1 MAEYQLELKT
11 NADASALE
19 ELIEK
24 LQSMVQ
30 LEEETGEY
38 VIAPDADPSALDDV
52 VSSLFDVKE
61 AEDEA
66 EKSSEE
72 LGESMKKTQDDVDGL
87 GQKSE
92 ESADQVSILGDAMM
106 AIGAL
111 GLAAEFQNTATAA
124 DNYNVSMAA
133 LNTVAQNNGVSM
145 DNVSSSIKKVTDAT
159 TISGG
164 QARSFFS
171 LMMNMGVTNTNA
183 LADSLVYL
191 QGQSAITGSSVEQM
205 ESKMTR
211 LANSDSLGSRQLV
224 ALGLSLNQLAEA
236 NGTTTEQISSDWAN
250 MTADERIEALNNAM
264 KENSG
269 LVEEMNNTTSAQ
281 LTELGQTWA
290 GIEIEVGQSTT
301 GMNQAVLGLANE
313 GLKGLKQAITDVP
326 LASELAGAA
335 MAASS
340 LVMGIDPALKT
351 FNDLSTSVKNTAD
364 TFRGLKDVAT
374 GLPGTLASMKSALT
388 GVATTA
394 KSAAIATLDLGKKTL
409 LAGANAV
416 KAAGMW
422 LAEKIQLAAS
432 AIAKGAAA
440 VASYALAIAEWLLAS
455 PLLLIVIIIVAVI
468 AVLWYLYNTNE
479 SVRAGIDALV
489 QAFWNFI
496 AYIQTIPAQV
506 MAFVT
511 SVVSYFNQLYARI
524 RSALL
529 RVVAAIIST
538 IANWAS
544 AGASAARGVVNRIVG
559 AFSGIQSRIS
569 GALSGVVNTIT
580 KPFRDAYNQAKSLWD
595 SITSLGS
602 AGISVGS
609 AGIIS
614 GSAGI
619 SSLGDVGS
627 SNKNLVSSITNNTR
641 TGGSVNI
648 NMSGIIE
655 KSASE
660 FIVDSINDEIQ
671 KQRVIRG
678 I

>member
-38 VIAPDADPSALDDV
+38 VIAPDADPSALDDAAN
-52 VSSLFDVKE
+52 SLFDVKE
-61 AEDEA
+61 AEDEV

-72 LGESMKKTQDDVDGL
+72 LDESMKKTQDDVDGL
-87 GQKSE
+87 GNKSE
-92 ESADQVSILGDAMM
+92 ESADQVGILGDAMM

-111 GLAAEFQNTATAA
+111 GLASEFQNTATAA

-224 ALGLSLNQLAEA
+224 GLGLSLNQLAEA

-335 MAASS
+335 MAAGS
-340 LVMGIDPALKT
+340 LVMSVDPALKT
-351 FNDLSTSVKNTAD
+351 FNNLSLAVKNTAD

-374 GLPGTLASMKSALT
+374 GLPETLASMKSALT

-468 AVLWYLYNTNE
+468 AALWYLYNTNE

-511 SVVSYFNQLYARI
+511 SVISYFNQLYARI
-524 RSALL
+524 RAALL

-544 AGASAARGVVNRIVG
+544 AGVSAASGVVSRIVG

-569 GALSGVVNTIT
+569 SALSGVVNTIT
-580 KPFRDAYNQAKSLWD
+580 KPFRDAYNTAKGLWD

-609 AGIIS
+609 AGIVS

-619 SSLGDVGS
+619 SLGDVGS
-627 SNKNLVSSITNNTR
+627 SNRNLVSNITNSNR

>member
-11 NADASALE
+11 NADASALD

-38 VIAPDADPSALDDV
+38 IIAPDADPSALDDV
-52 VSSLFDVKE
+52 ASSLFDVKE
-61 AEDEA
+61 AEDEV

-72 LGESMKKTQDDVDGL
+72 LDESMKKTQDDVDGL
-87 GQKSE
+87 GNKSE
-92 ESADQVSILGDAMM
+92 ESADQIGILGDAMM

-111 GLAAEFQNTATAA
+111 GLASEFQNTATAA

-224 ALGLSLNQLAEA
+224 GLGLSLNQLAEA
-236 NGTTTEQISSDWAN
+236 NNTTTEQISSDWAN

-264 KENSG
+264 KENRG

-335 MAASS
+335 MAAGS
-340 LVMGIDPALKT
+340 LVMSVDPALKT
-351 FNDLSTSVKNTAD
+351 FNNLSLAVKNTAD

-374 GLPGTLASMKSALT
+374 GLPGTLSSMKSALT

-455 PLLLIVIIIVAVI
+455 PLLLIVIIIGAVI

-506 MAFVT
+506 MAFVI
-511 SVVSYFNQLYARI
+511 SVILYFNQLYARI
-524 RSALL
+524 RRALL
-529 RVVAAIIST
+529 RVVAAIISI

-569 GALSGVVNTIT
+569 GALSGVVSAIT
-580 KPFRDAYNQAKSLWD
+580 NPFTDAYNTAKGIWD
-595 SITSLGS
+595 KITSLGS
-602 AGISVGS
+602 AGITIGPIGS
-609 AGIIS
+609 AGI
-614 GSAGI
+614 
-619 SSLGDVGS
+619 SLGDVGS

-660 FIVDSINDEIQ
+660 FIVDSINDELQ

>member
-52 VSSLFDVKE
+52 ASSLFDVKE
-61 AEDEA
+61 AEDEV

-72 LGESMKKTQDDVDGL
+72 LDESMKKTQDEVDGL

-92 ESADQVSILGDAMM
+92 ESADQVGILGDAMM

-111 GLAAEFQNTATAA
+111 GLASEFQNTATAA

-224 ALGLSLNQLAEA
+224 GLGLSLNQLAEA

-335 MAASS
+335 MAAGS
-340 LVMGIDPALKT
+340 LVMSVDPALKT
-351 FNDLSTSVKNTAD
+351 FNNLSLAVKNTAD

-374 GLPGTLASMKSALT
+374 GLPGTLSSMKSALT

-511 SVVSYFNQLYARI
+511 SVIAYFTQLYARI

-529 RVVAAIIST
+529 RVVSAIIST

-569 GALSGVVNTIT
+569 GALSGVVSAIT
-580 KPFRDAYNQAKSLWD
+580 KPFTDAYNTAKGIWD
-595 SITSLGS
+595 KITSLGS
-602 AGISVGS
+602 AGITIGPIGS
-609 AGIIS
+609 AGI
-614 GSAGI
+614 
-619 SSLGDVGS
+619 SLGDVGS
-627 SNKNLVSSITNNTR
+627 SNRTMMNTISNNTR

-660 FIVDSINDEIQ
+660 FIVDSINDELQ

>member
-52 VSSLFDVKE
+52 ASSLFDVKE
-61 AEDEA
+61 AEDEV

-72 LGESMKKTQDDVDGL
+72 LDESMKKTQDEVDGL

-92 ESADQVSILGDAMM
+92 ESADQVGILGDAMM

-111 GLAAEFQNTATAA
+111 GLASEFQNTATAA

-224 ALGLSLNQLAEA
+224 GLGLSLNQLAEA
-236 NGTTTEQISSDWAN
+236 NNTTTEQISSDWAN

-335 MAASS
+335 MAAGS
-340 LVMGIDPALKT
+340 LVMSVDPALKT
-351 FNDLSTSVKNTAD
+351 FNNLSLAVKNTAD

-374 GLPGTLASMKSALT
+374 GLPETLSSMKSALT

-440 VASYALAIAEWLLAS
+440 AASYALAIAEWLLAS

-468 AVLWYLYNTNE
+468 AALWYLYNTNE

-496 AYIQTIPAQV
+496 AYIQTIPTQV

-511 SVVSYFNQLYARI
+511 SVIAYFNQLYARI

-544 AGASAARGVVNRIVG
+544 AGSSAARNVVNRIVG

-580 KPFRDAYNQAKSLWD
+580 KPFRDAYNTAKGIWD
-595 SITSLGS
+595 KITSLGS
-602 AGISVGS
+602 AGITIGPIGS
-609 AGIIS
+609 AGI
-614 GSAGI
+614 
-619 SSLGDVGS
+619 SLGDVGS

-648 NMSGIIE
+648 NVSGIIE

-660 FIVDSINDEIQ
+660 FIVDSINDELQ

>member
-52 VSSLFDVKE
+52 ANSLFEVKE

-72 LGESMKKTQDDVDGL
+72 LDESMKKTQDEVDGL
-87 GQKSE
+87 GNKSE
-92 ESADQVSILGDAMM
+92 ESADQVGILGDAMM

-224 ALGLSLNQLAEA
+224 GLGLSLNQLAEA

-335 MAASS
+335 MAAGS
-340 LVMGIDPALKT
+340 LVMSVDPALKT
-351 FNDLSTSVKNTAD
+351 FNNLSLAVKNTAD

-468 AVLWYLYNTNE
+468 AALWYLYNTNE

-524 RSALL
+524 RAALI
-529 RVVAAIIST
+529 RVVSAIIST

-580 KPFRDAYNQAKSLWD
+580 KPFRDAYNTAKGIWD
-595 SITSLGS
+595 KITSLGS
-602 AGISVGS
+602 AGITIGPIGS
-609 AGIIS
+609 AGI
-614 GSAGI
+614 
-619 SSLGDVGS
+619 SLGDVGS
-627 SNKNLVSSITNNTR
+627 SNRTMMNTISNNTR

-660 FIVDSINDEIQ
+660 FIVDSINDELQ

>member
-52 VSSLFDVKE
+52 ASSLFDVKE
-61 AEDEA
+61 AEDEV

-72 LGESMKKTQDDVDGL
+72 LDESMKKTQDEVDGL

-92 ESADQVSILGDAMM
+92 ESADQVGILGDAMM

-111 GLAAEFQNTATAA
+111 GLASEFQNTATAA

-224 ALGLSLNQLAEA
+224 GLGLSLNQLAEA
-236 NGTTTEQISSDWAN
+236 NNTTTEQISSDWAN

-335 MAASS
+335 MAAGS
-340 LVMGIDPALKT
+340 LVMSVDPALKT
-351 FNDLSTSVKNTAD
+351 FNNLSLAVKNTAD

-374 GLPGTLASMKSALT
+374 GLPGTLSSMKSALT

-440 VASYALAIAEWLLAS
+440 AASYALAIAEWLLAS

-468 AVLWYLYNTNE
+468 AALWYLYNTNE

-511 SVVSYFNQLYARI
+511 SVIAYFNQLYARI

-580 KPFRDAYNQAKSLWD
+580 KPFRDAYNTAKGIWD
-595 SITSLGS
+595 KITSLGS
-602 AGISVGS
+602 AGITIGPIGS
-609 AGIIS
+609 AGI
-614 GSAGI
+614 
-619 SSLGDVGS
+619 SLGDVGS

-660 FIVDSINDEIQ
+660 FIVDSINDELQ

>member
-52 VSSLFDVKE
+52 ANSLFDVKE

-72 LGESMKKTQDDVDGL
+72 LDESMKKTQDEVDGL

-92 ESADQVSILGDAMM
+92 ESADQVGILGDAMM

-224 ALGLSLNQLAEA
+224 GLGLSLNQLAEA
-236 NGTTTEQISSDWAN
+236 NNTTTEQISSDWAN

-335 MAASS
+335 MAAGS
-340 LVMGIDPALKT
+340 LVMSVDPALKT
-351 FNDLSTSVKNTAD
+351 FNNLSLAVKNTAD

-374 GLPGTLASMKSALT
+374 GLPETLSSMKSALT

-440 VASYALAIAEWLLAS
+440 AASYALAIAEWLLAS
-455 PLLLIVIIIVAVI
+455 PLLLIVIVIVAVI
-468 AVLWYLYNTNE
+468 AALWYLYNTNE

-511 SVVSYFNQLYARI
+511 SVISYFNQLYARI

-544 AGASAARGVVNRIVG
+544 AGSSAARNVVNRIVG

-580 KPFRDAYNQAKSLWD
+580 KPFRDAYNTAKGIWD
-595 SITSLGS
+595 KIASLGS
-602 AGISVGS
+602 AGITIGPIGS
-609 AGIIS
+609 AGI
-614 GSAGI
+614 
-619 SSLGDVGS
+619 SLGDVGS

-648 NMSGIIE
+648 NVSGIIE

-660 FIVDSINDEIQ
+660 FIVDSINDELQ

>member
-52 VSSLFDVKE
+52 ASSLFDVKE
-61 AEDEA
+61 AEDEV

-72 LGESMKKTQDDVDGL
+72 LDESMKKTQDEVDGL

-92 ESADQVSILGDAMM
+92 ESADQVGILGDAMM

-111 GLAAEFQNTATAA
+111 GLASEFQNTATAA

-145 DNVSSSIKKVTDAT
+145 NNVSSSIKKVTDAT

-224 ALGLSLNQLAEA
+224 GLGLSLNQLAEA
-236 NGTTTEQISSDWAN
+236 NNTTTEQISSDWAN

-335 MAASS
+335 MAAGS
-340 LVMGIDPALKT
+340 LVMSVDPALKT
-351 FNDLSTSVKNTAD
+351 FNNLSLAVKNTAD

-374 GLPGTLASMKSALT
+374 GLPETLSSMKSALT

-468 AVLWYLYNTNE
+468 AALWYLYNTNE

-511 SVVSYFNQLYARI
+511 SVIAYFTQLYARI

-544 AGASAARGVVNRIVG
+544 AGASAASGVVNRIVG

-569 GALSGVVNTIT
+569 GALSGVVSAIT
-580 KPFRDAYNQAKSLWD
+580 KPFTDAYNTAKGIWD
-595 SITSLGS
+595 KITSLGS
-602 AGISVGS
+602 AGINIGPIGS
-609 AGIIS
+609 AGI
-614 GSAGI
+614 
-619 SSLGDVGS
+619 SLGDVGS
-627 SNKNLVSSITNNTR
+627 SNRNLVSNITNSNR

>member
-52 VSSLFDVKE
+52 ANSLFEVKE

-72 LGESMKKTQDDVDGL
+72 LGDSMKKTQDDIDGL

-92 ESADQVSILGDAMM
+92 ESADQVGILGDAMM

-224 ALGLSLNQLAEA
+224 GLGLSLNQLAEA

-335 MAASS
+335 MAAGS
-340 LVMGIDPALKT
+340 LVMSVDPALKT
-351 FNDLSTSVKNTAD
+351 FNNLSMAVKNTAD

-374 GLPGTLASMKSALT
+374 GLPGTLSSMKSALT

-422 LAEKIQLAAS
+422 LAEKIQLVAS

-511 SVVSYFNQLYARI
+511 SVISYFNQLYARI
-524 RSALL
+524 RAALI
-529 RVVAAIIST
+529 RVVSAIIST

-544 AGASAARGVVNRIVG
+544 AGASAASGVVNRIVG

-569 GALSGVVNTIT
+569 SALSGVVNTIT
-580 KPFRDAYNQAKSLWD
+580 KPFRDAYNTAKGLWD

-609 AGIIS
+609 AGIVS

-619 SSLGDVGS
+619 SLGDVGS
-627 SNKNLVSSITNNTR
+627 SNKNLVSNITNSNR

-660 FIVDSINDEIQ
+660 FIVDSINDELQ

>member
-11 NADASALE
+11 NADASALD

-38 VIAPDADPSALDDV
+38 IIAPDADPSALDDV
-52 VSSLFDVKE
+52 ASSLFDVKE
-61 AEDEA
+61 AEDEV

-72 LGESMKKTQDDVDGL
+72 LDESMKKTQDDVDGL
-87 GQKSE
+87 GNKSE
-92 ESADQVSILGDAMM
+92 ESADQIGILGDAMM
-106 AIGAL
+106 AVGAL
-111 GLAAEFQNTATAA
+111 GLASEFQNTATAA

-224 ALGLSLNQLAEA
+224 GLGLSLNQLAEA
-236 NGTTTEQISSDWAN
+236 NNTTTEQISSDWAN

-335 MAASS
+335 MAAGS
-340 LVMGIDPALKT
+340 LIMSVDPALKT
-351 FNDLSTSVKNTAD
+351 FNNLSLAVKNTAD

-374 GLPGTLASMKSALT
+374 GLPGTLSSMKSALT

-455 PLLLIVIIIVAVI
+455 PLLLIVIIIGAVI

-511 SVVSYFNQLYARI
+511 SVISYFNQLYARI

-569 GALSGVVNTIT
+569 GALSGVVSAIT
-580 KPFRDAYNQAKSLWD
+580 KPFTDAYNTAKGIWD
-595 SITSLGS
+595 KITSLGS
-602 AGISVGS
+602 AGITIGPIGS
-609 AGIIS
+609 AGI
-614 GSAGI
+614 
-619 SSLGDVGS
+619 SLGDVGS

-660 FIVDSINDEIQ
+660 FIVDSINDELQ

>member
-1 MAEYQLELKT
+1 MGEYQLELKT

-38 VIAPDADPSALDDV
+38 VIAPDADPSALDDAA
-52 VSSLFDVKE
+52 SSLFDVKE
-61 AEDEA
+61 AEDEV

-72 LGESMKKTQDDVDGL
+72 LDESMKKTQDDVDGL
-87 GQKSE
+87 GNKSE
-92 ESADQVSILGDAMM
+92 ESADQIGILGDAMM

-111 GLAAEFQNTATAA
+111 GLASEFQNTATAA

-224 ALGLSLNQLAEA
+224 GLGLSLNQLAEA
-236 NGTTTEQISSDWAN
+236 NNTTTEQISSDWAN

-326 LASELAGAA
+326 LVSELAGAA
-335 MAASS
+335 MAAGS
-340 LVMGIDPALKT
+340 LVMSVDPALKT
-351 FNDLSTSVKNTAD
+351 FNNLSLAVKNTAD

-374 GLPGTLASMKSALT
+374 GLPETLSSMKSALT

-455 PLLLIVIIIVAVI
+455 PLLLIVIIIGAVI

-511 SVVSYFNQLYARI
+511 SVISYFNQLYARI

-559 AFSGIQSRIS
+559 AFRGIQSRIS
-569 GALSGVVNTIT
+569 GALSGVVSAIT
-580 KPFRDAYNQAKSLWD
+580 KPFTDAYNTAKGIWD
-595 SITSLGS
+595 KITSLGS
-602 AGISVGS
+602 AGITIGPIGS
-609 AGIIS
+609 AGI
-614 GSAGI
+614 
-619 SSLGDVGS
+619 SLGDVGS

-660 FIVDSINDEIQ
+660 FIVDSINDELQ

>member
-52 VSSLFDVKE
+52 ASSLFDVKE
-61 AEDEA
+61 AEDEV

-72 LGESMKKTQDDVDGL
+72 LDESMKKTQDEVDGL

-92 ESADQVSILGDAMM
+92 ESADQVGILGDAMM

-224 ALGLSLNQLAEA
+224 GLGLSLNQLAEA
-236 NGTTTEQISSDWAN
+236 NNTTTEQISSDWAN

-335 MAASS
+335 MAAGS
-340 LVMGIDPALKT
+340 LVMSVDPALKT
-351 FNDLSTSVKNTAD
+351 FNNLSLAVKNTAD

-374 GLPGTLASMKSALT
+374 GLPETLSSMKSALT

-440 VASYALAIAEWLLAS
+440 AASYALAIAEWLLAS

-468 AVLWYLYNTNE
+468 AALWYLYNTNE

-511 SVVSYFNQLYARI
+511 SVIAYFNQLYARV

-529 RVVAAIIST
+529 RVVSAIIST

-580 KPFRDAYNQAKSLWD
+580 KPFRDAYNTAKGIWD
-595 SITSLGS
+595 KITSLGS
-602 AGISVGS
+602 AGITIGPIGS
-609 AGIIS
+609 AGI
-614 GSAGI
+614 
-619 SSLGDVGS
+619 SLGDVGS

-660 FIVDSINDEIQ
+660 FIVDSINDELQ

>member
-38 VIAPDADPSALDDV
+38 VIAPDADPSGLDEV
-52 VSSLFDVKE
+52 ASSLFDVKE

-72 LGESMKKTQDDVDGL
+72 LGESMKKTQDDVGGL

-313 GLKGLKQAITDVP
+313 GLKGLKQAIIDVP

-351 FNDLSTSVKNTAD
+351 FNDLSMSVKNTAD

-374 GLPGTLASMKSALT
+374 GLPGTLSSMKSALT

-468 AVLWYLYNTNE
+468 AALWYLYNTNE

-511 SVVSYFNQLYARI
+511 SVVSYFNQLYARV
-524 RSALL
+524 RSALI

-544 AGASAARGVVNRIVG
+544 AGSSAARNVVNRIVG

-569 GALSGVVNTIT
+569 GALSGVVSAIT
-580 KPFRDAYNQAKSLWD
+580 KPFADAYNTAKGIWD
-595 SITSLGS
+595 KITSLGS
-602 AGISVGS
+602 AGITIGPIGS
-609 AGIIS
+609 AGI
-614 GSAGI
+614 
-619 SSLGDVGS
+619 SLGDVGS

>member
-52 VSSLFDVKE
+52 ASSLFDVKE
-61 AEDEA
+61 AEDEV

-72 LGESMKKTQDDVDGL
+72 LDESMKKTQDEVDGL

-92 ESADQVSILGDAMM
+92 ESADQVGILGDAMM

-111 GLAAEFQNTATAA
+111 GLASEFQNTATAA

-224 ALGLSLNQLAEA
+224 GLGLSLNQLAEA
-236 NGTTTEQISSDWAN
+236 NNTTTEQISSDWAN

-335 MAASS
+335 MAAGS
-340 LVMGIDPALKT
+340 LVMSVDPALKT
-351 FNDLSTSVKNTAD
+351 FNNLSLAVKNTAD

-468 AVLWYLYNTNE
+468 AALWYLYNTNE

-511 SVVSYFNQLYARI
+511 SVISYFNQLYARI

-529 RVVAAIIST
+529 RVVATIIST

-544 AGASAARGVVNRIVG
+544 AGASAASGVVSRIVG

-569 GALSGVVNTIT
+569 SALSGVVNTIT
-580 KPFRDAYNQAKSLWD
+580 KPFRDAYNTAKGLWD
-595 SITSLGS
+595 RITSLGS

-609 AGIIS
+609 AGIVS

-619 SSLGDVGS
+619 SLGDVGS
-627 SNKNLVSSITNNTR
+627 SNRNLVSNITNSNR

-660 FIVDSINDEIQ
+660 FIVDSINDELQ

>member
-52 VSSLFDVKE
+52 ASSLFDVKE
-61 AEDEA
+61 AEDEV

-72 LGESMKKTQDDVDGL
+72 LDESMKKTQDEVDGL

-92 ESADQVSILGDAMM
+92 ESADQVGILGDAMM

-111 GLAAEFQNTATAA
+111 GLASEFQNTATAA

-224 ALGLSLNQLAEA
+224 GLGLSLNQLAEA
-236 NGTTTEQISSDWAN
+236 NNTTTEQISSDWAN

-335 MAASS
+335 MAAGS
-340 LVMGIDPALKT
+340 LVMSVDPALKT
-351 FNDLSTSVKNTAD
+351 FNNLSLAVKNTAD

-374 GLPGTLASMKSALT
+374 GLPETLSSMKSALT

-440 VASYALAIAEWLLAS
+440 AASYALAIAEWLLAS

-468 AVLWYLYNTNE
+468 AALWYLYNTNE

-511 SVVSYFNQLYARI
+511 SVIAYFNQLYARI
-524 RSALL
+524 RAALI
-529 RVVAAIIST
+529 RVVSAIIST

-580 KPFRDAYNQAKSLWD
+580 KPFRDAYNTAKGIWD
-595 SITSLGS
+595 KITSLGS
-602 AGISVGS
+602 AGITIGPIGS
-609 AGIIS
+609 AGI
-614 GSAGI
+614 
-619 SSLGDVGS
+619 SLGDVGS

-648 NMSGIIE
+648 NVSGIIE

-660 FIVDSINDEIQ
+660 FIVDSINDELQ

>member
-52 VSSLFDVKE
+52 ASSLFDVKE
-61 AEDEA
+61 AEDEV

-72 LGESMKKTQDDVDGL
+72 LDESMKKTQDDVDGL
-87 GQKSE
+87 GNKSE
-92 ESADQVSILGDAMM
+92 ESADQIGILGDAMM

-111 GLAAEFQNTATAA
+111 GLASEFQNTATAA

-224 ALGLSLNQLAEA
+224 GLGLSLNQLAEA

-335 MAASS
+335 MAAGS
-340 LVMGIDPALKT
+340 LVMSVDPALKT
-351 FNDLSTSVKNTAD
+351 FNNLSLAVKNTAD

-374 GLPGTLASMKSALT
+374 GLPETLSSMKSALT

-511 SVVSYFNQLYARI
+511 SVIAYFTQLYARI
-524 RSALL
+524 RAALI
-529 RVVAAIIST
+529 RVVSAIIST

-569 GALSGVVNTIT
+569 GALSGVVSAIT
-580 KPFRDAYNQAKSLWD
+580 KPFTDAYNTAKGIWD
-595 SITSLGS
+595 KITSLGS
-602 AGISVGS
+602 AGITIGPIGS
-609 AGIIS
+609 AGI
-614 GSAGI
+614 
-619 SSLGDVGS
+619 SLGDVGS

-660 FIVDSINDEIQ
+660 FIVDSINDELQ

>member
-52 VSSLFDVKE
+52 ASSLFDVKE
-61 AEDEA
+61 AEDEV

-72 LGESMKKTQDDVDGL
+72 LDESMKKTQDDVDGL
-87 GQKSE
+87 GNKSE
-92 ESADQVSILGDAMM
+92 ESADQIGILGDAMM

-111 GLAAEFQNTATAA
+111 GLASEFQNTATAA

-171 LMMNMGVTNTNA
+171 LMMNMGVSNTNA

-211 LANSDSLGSRQLV
+211 LANSDRLGSRQLV
-224 ALGLSLNQLAEA
+224 GLGLSLNQLAEA
-236 NGTTTEQISSDWAN
+236 NNTTTEQISSDWAN

-351 FNDLSTSVKNTAD
+351 FNDLSMSVKNTAD

-374 GLPGTLASMKSALT
+374 GLPGTLSSMKSALT

-511 SVVSYFNQLYARI
+511 SVIAYFNQLYARI

-569 GALSGVVNTIT
+569 RALSGVVSAIT
-580 KPFRDAYNQAKSLWD
+580 KPFTDAYNTAKGIWD
-595 SITSLGS
+595 KITSLGS
-602 AGISVGS
+602 AGITIGPIGS
-609 AGIIS
+609 AGI
-614 GSAGI
+614 
-619 SSLGDVGS
+619 SLGDVGS

>member
-52 VSSLFDVKE
+52 ASSLFDVKE

-72 LGESMKKTQDDVDGL
+72 LDESMKKTQDEVDGL

-92 ESADQVSILGDAMM
+92 ESADQVGILGDAMM

-111 GLAAEFQNTATAA
+111 GLASEFQNTATAA

-224 ALGLSLNQLAEA
+224 GLGLSLNQLAEA

-335 MAASS
+335 MAAGS
-340 LVMGIDPALKT
+340 LVMSVDPALKT
-351 FNDLSTSVKNTAD
+351 FNNLSMAVKNTAD

-374 GLPGTLASMKSALT
+374 GLPETLSSMKSALT

-468 AVLWYLYNTNE
+468 AALWYLYNTNE

-511 SVVSYFNQLYARI
+511 SVIAYFTQLYARI

-529 RVVAAIIST
+529 RVVSAIIST

-569 GALSGVVNTIT
+569 GALSGVVSAIT
-580 KPFRDAYNQAKSLWD
+580 KPFTDAYNTAKGIWD
-595 SITSLGS
+595 KITSLGS
-602 AGISVGS
+602 AGITIGPIGS
-609 AGIIS
+609 AGI
-614 GSAGI
+614 
-619 SSLGDVGS
+619 SLGDVGS

-660 FIVDSINDEIQ
+660 FIVDSINDELQ

>member
-11 NADASALE
+11 NADASALD

-52 VSSLFDVKE
+52 ASSLFDVKE
-61 AEDEA
+61 AEDEV

-72 LGESMKKTQDDVDGL
+72 LDGSMKKTQDDVDGL
-87 GQKSE
+87 GNKSE
-92 ESADQVSILGDAMM
+92 ESADQIGILGDAMM
-106 AIGAL
+106 AVGAL
-111 GLAAEFQNTATAA
+111 GLASEFQNTATAA

-224 ALGLSLNQLAEA
+224 GLGLSLNQLAEA
-236 NGTTTEQISSDWAN
+236 NNTTTEQISSDWAN

-335 MAASS
+335 MAAGS
-340 LVMGIDPALKT
+340 LVMSVDPALKT
-351 FNDLSTSVKNTAD
+351 FNNLSLAVKNTAD

-374 GLPGTLASMKSALT
+374 GLPETLSSMKSALT

-511 SVVSYFNQLYARI
+511 SVISYFNQLYARI

-569 GALSGVVNTIT
+569 GALSGVVSAIT
-580 KPFRDAYNQAKSLWD
+580 KPFTDAYNTAKGIWD
-595 SITSLGS
+595 KITSLGS
-602 AGISVGS
+602 AGITIGPIGS
-609 AGIIS
+609 AGI
-614 GSAGI
+614 
-619 SSLGDVGS
+619 SLGDVGS

-660 FIVDSINDEIQ
+660 FIVDSINDELQ

>member
-52 VSSLFDVKE
+52 ANSLFEVKE

-72 LGESMKKTQDDVDGL
+72 LGDSMKKTQDDVDGL
-87 GQKSE
+87 GNKSE
-92 ESADQVSILGDAMM
+92 ESADQVGILGDAMM

-224 ALGLSLNQLAEA
+224 GLGLSLNQLAEA

-335 MAASS
+335 MAAGS
-340 LVMGIDPALKT
+340 LAMSVDPALKT
-351 FNDLSTSVKNTAD
+351 FNNLSMAVKNTAD

-374 GLPGTLASMKSALT
+374 GLPGTLSSMKSALT

-422 LAEKIQLAAS
+422 LAEKIQLVAS

-511 SVVSYFNQLYARI
+511 SVISYFTQLYARI
-524 RSALL
+524 RAALI
-529 RVVAAIIST
+529 RVVSAIIST

-544 AGASAARGVVNRIVG
+544 AGASAASGVVNRIVG

-569 GALSGVVNTIT
+569 SALSGVVNTIT
-580 KPFRDAYNQAKSLWD
+580 KPFRDAYNTAKGLWD

-609 AGIIS
+609 AGIVS

-619 SSLGDVGS
+619 SLGDVGS
-627 SNKNLVSSITNNTR
+627 SNKNLVSNITNSNR

-660 FIVDSINDEIQ
+660 FIVDSINDELQ

>member
-11 NADASALE
+11 NADASALD

-38 VIAPDADPSALDDV
+38 IIAPDADPSALDDV
-52 VSSLFDVKE
+52 ASSLFDVKE
-61 AEDEA
+61 AEDEV

-72 LGESMKKTQDDVDGL
+72 LDESMKKTQDDVDGL
-87 GQKSE
+87 GNKSE
-92 ESADQVSILGDAMM
+92 ESADQIGILGDAMM
-106 AIGAL
+106 AVGAL
-111 GLAAEFQNTATAA
+111 GLASEFQNTATAA

-224 ALGLSLNQLAEA
+224 GLGLSLNQLAEA
-236 NGTTTEQISSDWAN
+236 NNTTTEQISSDWAN

-335 MAASS
+335 MAAGS
-340 LVMGIDPALKT
+340 LIMSVDPALKT
-351 FNDLSTSVKNTAD
+351 FNNLSLAVKNTAD

-374 GLPGTLASMKSALT
+374 GLPGTLSSMKSALT

-455 PLLLIVIIIVAVI
+455 PLLLIVIIIGAVI

-511 SVVSYFNQLYARI
+511 SVISYFNQLYARI

-538 IANWAS
+538 ITNWAS

-559 AFSGIQSRIS
+559 AFSGIQSRIR
-569 GALSGVVNTIT
+569 GALSGVVSAIT
-580 KPFRDAYNQAKSLWD
+580 KPFTDAYNTAKGIWD
-595 SITSLGS
+595 KITSLGS
-602 AGISVGS
+602 AGITIGPIGS
-609 AGIIS
+609 AGI
-614 GSAGI
+614 
-619 SSLGDVGS
+619 SLGDVGS

-660 FIVDSINDEIQ
+660 FIVDSINDELQ

>member
-11 NADASALE
+11 NADASALD

-38 VIAPDADPSALDDV
+38 IIAPDADPSALDDV
-52 VSSLFDVKE
+52 ASSLFDVKE
-61 AEDEA
+61 AEDEV

-72 LGESMKKTQDDVDGL
+72 LDESMKKTQDDVDGL
-87 GQKSE
+87 GNKSE
-92 ESADQVSILGDAMM
+92 ESADQIGILGDAMM

-111 GLAAEFQNTATAA
+111 GLASEFQNTATAA

-224 ALGLSLNQLAEA
+224 GLGLSLNQLAEA
-236 NGTTTEQISSDWAN
+236 NNTTTEQISSDWAN

-335 MAASS
+335 MAAGS
-340 LVMGIDPALKT
+340 LVMSVDPALKT
-351 FNDLSTSVKNTAD
+351 FNNLSLAVKNTAD

-374 GLPGTLASMKSALT
+374 GLPGTLSSMKSALT

-455 PLLLIVIIIVAVI
+455 PLLLIVIIIGAVI

-511 SVVSYFNQLYARI
+511 SVISYFNQLYARI

-569 GALSGVVNTIT
+569 GALSGVVSAIT
-580 KPFRDAYNQAKSLWD
+580 KPFTDAYNTAKGIWD
-595 SITSLGS
+595 KITSLGS
-602 AGISVGS
+602 AGITIGPIGS
-609 AGIIS
+609 AGI
-614 GSAGI
+614 
-619 SSLGDVGS
+619 SLGDVGS

-660 FIVDSINDEIQ
+660 FIVDSINDELQ

>member
-52 VSSLFDVKE
+52 ANSLFEVKE

-72 LGESMKKTQDDVDGL
+72 LGDSMKKTQEDVDGL
-87 GQKSE
+87 GNKSE
-92 ESADQVSILGDAMM
+92 ESADQVGILGDAMM

-224 ALGLSLNQLAEA
+224 GLGLSLNQLAEA

-335 MAASS
+335 MAAGS
-340 LVMGIDPALKT
+340 LAMSVDPALKT
-351 FNDLSTSVKNTAD
+351 FNNLSMAVKNTAD

-374 GLPGTLASMKSALT
+374 GLPETLSSMKSALT

-409 LAGANAV
+409 VAGANAV

-422 LAEKIQLAAS
+422 LAEKIQLVAS

-479 SVRAGIDALV
+479 SVRAGIDSLV
-489 QAFWNFI
+489 QGFWNFI

-511 SVVSYFNQLYARI
+511 SVISYFNQLYARI
-524 RSALL
+524 RAALI
-529 RVVAAIIST
+529 RVVSAIIST

-544 AGASAARGVVNRIVG
+544 AGASAASGVVNRIVG

-569 GALSGVVNTIT
+569 GALSGVVSAIT
-580 KPFRDAYNQAKSLWD
+580 KPFTDAYNTAKGIWD
-595 SITSLGS
+595 KITSLGS
-602 AGISVGS
+602 AGITIGPIGS
-609 AGIIS
+609 AGI
-614 GSAGI
+614 
-619 SSLGDVGS
+619 SLGDVGS

-660 FIVDSINDEIQ
+660 FIVDSINDELQ

>member
-38 VIAPDADPSALDDV
+38 VIAPDADPSGLDEV
-52 VSSLFDVKE
+52 ASSLFDVKE

-92 ESADQVSILGDAMM
+92 ESADQVGILGDAMM

-351 FNDLSTSVKNTAD
+351 FNDLSMSVKNTAD

-374 GLPGTLASMKSALT
+374 GLPGTLSSMKSALT

-511 SVVSYFNQLYARI
+511 SVISYFNQLYARI

-569 GALSGVVNTIT
+569 RALSGVVSAIT
-580 KPFRDAYNQAKSLWD
+580 KPFTDAYNTAKGIWD
-595 SITSLGS
+595 KITSLGS
-602 AGISVGS
+602 AGITIGPIGS
-609 AGIIS
+609 AGI
-614 GSAGI
+614 
-619 SSLGDVGS
+619 SLGDVGS

>member
-52 VSSLFDVKE
+52 ASSLFDVKE
-61 AEDEA
+61 AEDEV

-72 LGESMKKTQDDVDGL
+72 LDESMKKTQDEVDGL

-92 ESADQVSILGDAMM
+92 ESADQVGILGDAMM

-111 GLAAEFQNTATAA
+111 GLASEFQNTATAA

-191 QGQSAITGSSVEQM
+191 QGQSAISGSSVEQM

-224 ALGLSLNQLAEA
+224 GLGLSLNQLAEA
-236 NGTTTEQISSDWAN
+236 NNTTTEQISSDWAN

-335 MAASS
+335 MAAGS
-340 LVMGIDPALKT
+340 LVMSVDPALKT
-351 FNDLSTSVKNTAD
+351 FNNLSLAVKNTAD

-374 GLPGTLASMKSALT
+374 GLPETLSSMKSALT

-440 VASYALAIAEWLLAS
+440 AASYALAIAEWLLAS

-468 AVLWYLYNTNE
+468 AALWYLYNTNE

-511 SVVSYFNQLYARI
+511 SVIAYFNQLYARI
-524 RSALL
+524 RAALI
-529 RVVAAIIST
+529 RVVSAIIST

-580 KPFRDAYNQAKSLWD
+580 KPFRDAYNTAKGIWD
-595 SITSLGS
+595 KITSLGS
-602 AGISVGS
+602 AGITIGPFGS
-609 AGIIS
+609 AGI
-614 GSAGI
+614 
-619 SSLGDVGS
+619 SLGDVGS

-660 FIVDSINDEIQ
+660 FIVDSINDELQ

>member
-52 VSSLFDVKE
+52 ANSLFEVKE

-72 LGESMKKTQDDVDGL
+72 LGDSMKKTQEDVDGL
-87 GQKSE
+87 GNKSE
-92 ESADQVSILGDAMM
+92 ESADQVGILGDAMM

-224 ALGLSLNQLAEA
+224 GLGLSLNQLAEA

-301 GMNQAVLGLANE
+301 GINQAVLGLANE

-335 MAASS
+335 MAAGS
-340 LVMGIDPALKT
+340 LVMSVDPALKT
-351 FNDLSTSVKNTAD
+351 FNNLSMAVKNTAD

-374 GLPGTLASMKSALT
+374 GLPETLSSMKSALT

-479 SVRAGIDALV
+479 SVRAGIDTLV

-511 SVVSYFNQLYARI
+511 SVISYFNQLYARI
-524 RSALL
+524 RAALI
-529 RVVAAIIST
+529 RVVSAIIST

-544 AGASAARGVVNRIVG
+544 AGASAASGVVSRIVG

-569 GALSGVVNTIT
+569 SALSGVVNTIT
-580 KPFRDAYNQAKSLWD
+580 KPFRDAYNTAKGLWD

-609 AGIIS
+609 AGIVS

-619 SSLGDVGS
+619 SLGDVGS
-627 SNKNLVSSITNNTR
+627 SNRNLVSNITNSNR

-660 FIVDSINDEIQ
+660 FIVDSINDELQ

>member
-52 VSSLFDVKE
+52 ASSLFDVKE
-61 AEDEA
+61 AEDEV

-72 LGESMKKTQDDVDGL
+72 LDDSMKKTQDDIDGL

-92 ESADQVSILGDAMM
+92 ESADQVGILGDAMM

-224 ALGLSLNQLAEA
+224 GLGLSLNQLAEA

-313 GLKGLKQAITDVP
+313 GLKGLKQAIIDVP

-335 MAASS
+335 MAAGS
-340 LVMGIDPALKT
+340 LVMSVDPALKT
-351 FNDLSTSVKNTAD
+351 FNDLSMAVKNTAD

-374 GLPGTLASMKSALT
+374 GLPGTLSSMKSALT
-388 GVATTA
+388 GVATKA
-394 KSAAIATLDLGKKTL
+394 KEAAIATLDLGKKTL
-409 LAGANAV
+409 VAGANAV

-422 LAEKIQLAAS
+422 LAEKIQLVAS

-489 QAFWNFI
+489 QGFWNFI

-511 SVVSYFNQLYARI
+511 SVISYFNQLYARI
-524 RSALL
+524 RAALI
-529 RVVAAIIST
+529 RVVSAIIST

-544 AGASAARGVVNRIVG
+544 AGASAASGVVSRIVG

-569 GALSGVVNTIT
+569 SALSGVVNTIT
-580 KPFRDAYNQAKSLWD
+580 KPFRDAYNTAKSLWD

-609 AGIIS
+609 AGIVS

-619 SSLGDVGS
+619 SLGDVGS
-627 SNKNLVSSITNNTR
+627 SNRTMMNTISNNTR
-641 TGGSVNI
+641 NGGSVNI

-660 FIVDSINDEIQ
+660 FIVDSINDELQ

>member
-52 VSSLFDVKE
+52 ANSLFEVKE

-72 LGESMKKTQDDVDGL
+72 LGDSMKKTQDDVDGL
-87 GQKSE
+87 GNKSE
-92 ESADQVSILGDAMM
+92 ESADQVGMLGDAMM

-111 GLAAEFQNTATAA
+111 GLAAEFQNTANAA

-335 MAASS
+335 MAAGS
-340 LVMGIDPALKT
+340 LVMSVDPALKT
-351 FNDLSTSVKNTAD
+351 FNNLSLAVKNTAD

-374 GLPGTLASMKSALT
+374 GLPETLSSMKSALT

-468 AVLWYLYNTNE
+468 AALWYLYNTNE

-524 RSALL
+524 RAALI
-529 RVVAAIIST
+529 RVVSAIIST

-580 KPFRDAYNQAKSLWD
+580 KPFRDAYNTAKGIWD
-595 SITSLGS
+595 KITSLGS
-602 AGISVGS
+602 AGITIGPIGS
-609 AGIIS
+609 AGI
-614 GSAGI
+614 
-619 SSLGDVGS
+619 SLGDVGS
-627 SNKNLVSSITNNTR
+627 SNRTMMNTISNNTR

-660 FIVDSINDEIQ
+660 FIVDSINDELQ

>member
-11 NADASALE
+11 NADASALD

-52 VSSLFDVKE
+52 ASSLSDVKE
-61 AEDEA
+61 AEDEV

-72 LGESMKKTQDDVDGL
+72 LDGSMKKTQDDVDGL
-87 GQKSE
+87 GNKSE
-92 ESADQVSILGDAMM
+92 ESADQIGILGDAMM

-111 GLAAEFQNTATAA
+111 GLASEFQNTATAA

-224 ALGLSLNQLAEA
+224 GLGLSLNQLAEA
-236 NGTTTEQISSDWAN
+236 NNTTTEQISSDWAN

-335 MAASS
+335 MAAGS
-340 LVMGIDPALKT
+340 LVMSVDPALKT
-351 FNDLSTSVKNTAD
+351 FNNLSLAVKNTAD

-374 GLPGTLASMKSALT
+374 GLPETLSSMKSALT

-511 SVVSYFNQLYARI
+511 SVISYFNQLYARI

-559 AFSGIQSRIS
+559 AFSGIRSRIS
-569 GALSGVVNTIT
+569 GALSGVVSAIT
-580 KPFRDAYNQAKSLWD
+580 KPFTDAYNTAKGIWD
-595 SITSLGS
+595 KITSLGS
-602 AGISVGS
+602 AGITIGPIGS
-609 AGIIS
+609 AGI
-614 GSAGI
+614 
-619 SSLGDVGS
+619 SLGDVGS

-660 FIVDSINDEIQ
+660 FIVDSINDELQ

>member
-11 NADASALE
+11 NADASALD

-24 LQSMVQ
+24 LQSMIQ

-52 VSSLFDVKE
+52 ASSLFDVKE

-72 LGESMKKTQDDVDGL
+72 LGDSMKKTQDDVGGL

-133 LNTVAQNNGVSM
+133 LNTVAQNNGISM

-313 GLKGLKQAITDVP
+313 GLKGLKQAIIDVP

-351 FNDLSTSVKNTAD
+351 FNDLSMSVKNTAD
-364 TFRGLKDVAT
+364 TFRGLKDVAS
-374 GLPGTLASMKSALT
+374 GLPETLASMKSALT
-388 GVATTA
+388 EVARTA

-440 VASYALAIAEWLLAS
+440 LASYGLAIAEWLLAS

-479 SVRAGIDALV
+479 SVRAGIDSLV

-511 SVVSYFNQLYARI
+511 SVISYFNQLYARI

-529 RVVAAIIST
+529 RVVSAIIST

-569 GALSGVVNTIT
+569 GALSGVVSAVT
-580 KPFRDAYNQAKSLWD
+580 KPFRDAYNTAKGIWD
-595 SITSLGS
+595 KITSLGS
-602 AGISVGS
+602 AGISIGPIGS
-609 AGIIS
+609 AGI
-614 GSAGI
+614 
-619 SSLGDVGS
+619 SLGDVGS
-627 SNKNLVSSITNNTR
+627 TNKNLVSSITNNTR

>member
-52 VSSLFDVKE
+52 ASSLFDVKE

-72 LGESMKKTQDDVDGL
+72 LGDSMKKTQDEVDGL

-111 GLAAEFQNTATAA
+111 GLASEFQNTATAA

-224 ALGLSLNQLAEA
+224 GLGLSLNQLAEA
-236 NGTTTEQISSDWAN
+236 NNTTTEQISSDWAN

-335 MAASS
+335 MAAGS
-340 LVMGIDPALKT
+340 LVMSVDPALKT
-351 FNDLSTSVKNTAD
+351 FNDLSMSVKNTAD

-374 GLPGTLASMKSALT
+374 GLPETLSSMKSALT

-440 VASYALAIAEWLLAS
+440 AASYALAIAEWLLAS

-468 AVLWYLYNTNE
+468 AALWYLYNTNE

-511 SVVSYFNQLYARI
+511 SVISYFNQLYARI
-524 RSALL
+524 RAALI
-529 RVVAAIIST
+529 RVVSAIIST

-580 KPFRDAYNQAKSLWD
+580 KPFRDAYNTAKGIWD
-595 SITSLGS
+595 KITSLGS
-602 AGISVGS
+602 AGITIGPIGS
-609 AGIIS
+609 AGI
-614 GSAGI
+614 
-619 SSLGDVGS
+619 SLGDVGS

-648 NMSGIIE
+648 NVSGIIE

-660 FIVDSINDEIQ
+660 FIVDSINDELQ